1 MSEMETQAAIDVPQQ
16 ETKQEKIKKAYRY
29 PEKLRPFVHPKLSF
43 AAICCIA
50 VFVYTAICK
59 IVYAATLEI
68 SYVLPLTGFVL
79 CVLASIIAPFVGK
92 RVTGRWNISDWA
104 MPAILAVSFVYDVM
118 AAAGSFPGMG
128 SAPEYWPEIT
138 RVITFDG
145 YSILVQYPVADNFEL
160 SGETL
165 VNHAPMPTMLVSAAL
180 AVLFVV
186 IPSLVVTRNESGSEA
201 EEKALRR
208 VSIAQAVALG
218 VMIAAF
224 AIFFLVTWFD

>member
-1 MSEMETQAAIDVPQQ
+1 MSEMESQAAIDVPQQ
-16 ETKQEKIKKAYRY
+16 EAKQEKVKKAYRY

-43 AAICCIA
+43 AVICCIA

-59 IVYAATLEI
+59 IVYAATFEI
-68 SYVLPLTGFVL
+68 SYVLPLIGFVV
-79 CVLASIIAPFVGK
+79 CVLASMIAPLVDK

-165 VNHAPMPTMLVSAAL
+165 VNHVPMPTMLVSAAL

-201 EEKALRR
+201 EKKALRR

-218 VMIAAF
+218 VMVATLVIYFIVTRF
-224 AIFFLVTWFD
+224 A

>member
-1 MSEMETQAAIDVPQQ
+1 MSEMESQAAIDVPQQ
-16 ETKQEKIKKAYRY
+16 EAKQEKVKKAYRY

-43 AAICCIA
+43 AVICCIA

-59 IVYAATLEI
+59 IVYAATFEI
-68 SYVLPLTGFVL
+68 SYVLPLSGFVV
-79 CVLASIIAPFVGK
+79 CVLASMIAPLVDK

-165 VNHAPMPTMLVSAAL
+165 VNHVPMPTMLVSAAL

-201 EEKALRR
+201 EKKALRR

-218 VMIAAF
+218 VMVATLVIYFIVTRF
-224 AIFFLVTWFD
+224 A

>member
-1 MSEMETQAAIDVPQQ
+1 MEYFRLGNAGNPCG
-16 ETKQEKIKKAYRY
+16 
-29 PEKLRPFVHPKLSF
+29 KLRLRCHGGGRFVSRHGLR
-43 AAICCIA
+43 AA
-50 VFVYTAICK
+50 
-59 IVYAATLEI
+59 
-68 SYVLPLTGFVL
+68 
-79 CVLASIIAPFVGK
+79 
-92 RVTGRWNISDWA
+92 
-104 MPAILAVSFVYDVM
+104 
-118 AAAGSFPGMG
+118 
-128 SAPEYWPEIT
+128 YWPEIT
-138 RVITFDG
+138 RIITFDG

-201 EEKALRR
+201 EAKALRR

-218 VMIAAF
+218 VMLAAF

>member
-1 MSEMETQAAIDVPQQ
+1 MSDFETQAAIDVPQQ
-16 ETKQEKIKKAYRY
+16 EAKQEKVKKAYRY

-43 AAICCIA
+43 AAICCVA

-59 IVYAATLEI
+59 IVYVATFEI
-68 SYVLPLTGFVL
+68 SYVLPLIGFVV
-79 CVLASIIAPFVGK
+79 CVLASMIAPLVGK

-145 YSILVQYPVADNFEL
+145 YSILVRYPVADNFEM
-160 SGETL
+160 SGQL
-165 VNHAPMPTMLVSAAL
+165 IVNHVPMPTMLVSAAL

-208 VSIAQAVALG
+208 VSIAQAVTLG
-218 VMIAAF
+218 VMVAALVIYFIVTRF
-224 AIFFLVTWFD
+224 A

>member
-1 MSEMETQAAIDVPQQ
+1 MSDFETQAAIDVPQQ
-16 ETKQEKIKKAYRY
+16 ETKQEKVKKAYRY
-29 PEKLRPFVHPKLSF
+29 PEKLRPFVHPKF
-43 AAICCIA
+43 AFSAICCIA

-59 IVYAATLEI
+59 IVYVATLEI
-68 SYVLPLTGFVL
+68 SYVLPLIGFVV
-79 CVLASIIAPFVGK
+79 CVLASMIAPLVGK

-145 YSILVQYPVADNFEL
+145 YSILVQYPVADNFEM
-160 SGETL
+160 SGQL
-165 VNHAPMPTMLVSAAL
+165 IVNHVPMPTMLVSAAL

-208 VSIAQAVALG
+208 VSIAQAVTLG
-218 VMIAAF
+218 VMVATLVIYFIVTRF
-224 AIFFLVTWFD
+224 A

>member
-1 MSEMETQAAIDVPQQ
+1 MSDFETQAAIDVPQQ
-16 ETKQEKIKKAYRY
+16 EAKQGKVKKAYRY

-43 AAICCIA
+43 AVICCIA

-59 IVYAATLEI
+59 IVYAATFEI
-68 SYVLPLTGFVL
+68 SYVLPLIGFVV
-79 CVLASIIAPFVGK
+79 CVLASMIAPLVDK

-165 VNHAPMPTMLVSAAL
+165 VNHVPMPTMLVSAAL

-218 VMIAAF
+218 VMVATLVIYFIVTRF
-224 AIFFLVTWFD
+224 A